1 MAGWR
6 VEVTGLRETL
16 NALGQIDAK
25 AQKAIQSAM
34 VDLGKEVAAAAGRFV
49 PDSPLGNWGSWNQ
62 LAARRSRGAG
72 VLESRDLS
80 FNAATARAGFKVKR
94 NNFRR
99 RGMSAGFGVDVE
111 QRDWAGAIFNIVGD
125 KSRITSPQG
134 AHFVD
139 VINSR
144 FGTARP
150 RSLIGGYYAVD
161 IEARSEQIRD
171 DIASAAIRL
180 GLSDGP

>member
-1 MAGWR
+1 MAWR
-6 VEVTGLRETL
+6 VEITGIREVL
-16 NALGQIDAK
+16 NALAQIDPQ
-25 AQKAIQSAM
+25 AQKVITTAM
-34 VDLGKEVAAAAGRFV
+34 VALGKDVAAAAGRFV
-49 PDSPLGNWGSWNQ
+49 PDSPLSNWGSWSR
-62 LAARRSRGAG
+62 LAARRG

-80 FNAATARAGFKVKR
+80 FNAALARGGIRVKR

-111 QRDWAGAIFNIVGD
+111 QRDWAGAIFDIVGD